1 MTPAELAKRIRSETV
16 PPLLLMFG
24 SEPYLLGRSLQQLLD
39 ATVPEEARDFNL
51 QTFHA
56 RESSAE
62 QILDN
67 ALTLPVFSERRAVV
81 VRGIDKFKAE
91 ELEALLP
98 YVKDPVPETCL
109 IFIAEKIDRRKKFFQ
124 TFQKKGE
131 LVEFKALYDNQI
143 PAFVKEQVVAAGFR
157 LTEDASAEFSRRSGT
172 NLQEI
177 VGELEKLF
185 QYVGDTQV
193 IDVDDI
199 RAIVSDTRVD
209 TVFDMTNAIG
219 QRKSGEAISLLR
231 RLLDD
236 NIAPVMILSMMTRH
250 FRQLWMA
257 SELLGDGA
265 GRADISKRLGINPY
279 FVDGIMA
286 QSRLFARPGYRV
298 AFERFLATDLALK
311 SGGGQPDAL
320 LEKLLLELTNQKK

>member
-1 MTPAELAKRIRSETV
+1 MTPAELSKRIQSHKV
-16 PPLLLMFG
+16 PSLLLMFG
-24 SEPYLLGRSLQQLLD
+24 SESYLLSRMLKQLLD
-39 ATVPEEARDFNL
+39 ATVPIQDRDFNL
-51 QTFHA
+51 QIFYV

-67 ALTLPVFSERRAVV
+67 AYTLPVFAQRRVVV
-81 VRGIDKFKAE
+81 VRGTDKFKAE
-91 ELEALLP
+91 DFEALLP
-98 YVKDPVPETCL
+98 YVKNPIPETCL

-124 TFQKKGE
+124 TVQKKGE
-131 LVEFKALYDNQI
+131 LVEFKPLYDNQI
-143 PAFVKEQVVAAGFR
+143 PSFVKEQVVAAGYR
-157 LTEDASAEFSRRSGT
+157 MTEDALAEFSRRSGT

-185 QYVGDTQV
+185 QYIGDKQV
-193 IDVDDI
+193 IDGEDI
-199 RAIVSDTRVD
+199 RAIVSDTRID
-209 TVFDMTNAIG
+209 TVFDVTNAIG
-219 QRKSGEAISLLR
+219 QRKPEEAIRLLR

-236 NIAPVMILSMMTRH
+236 NIAPLMILNMMTRH

-257 SELLGDGA
+257 RELLDDGG
-265 GRADISKRLGINPY
+265 GRADISSRLGINPY

-286 QSRLFARPGYRV
+286 QSRLFTRSNYRV

-320 LEKLLLELTNQKK
+320 MERLLLDLMNK